1 MNRFVSVCGMV
12 LALGVG
18 LEAVSRTESR
28 AGQSDP
34 APGGVLQSR
43 VPRRTGILLAAGDRE
58 GASRF
63 LRPEDRPYFLE
74 HPEPPFQDPEVQG
87 IEASADGTRAVARI
101 AFNLLTPAGPFRW
114 KIRQAWT
121 CVGGEWVAEPRRSTG
136 NPFQSRPAAV
146 GADRRPPIR
155 GAAPDGPA
163 ATTKDT
169 PMTHIQRWTSV
180 LLAVTVHRQWRYSL
194 GAGDVHVCRA
204 RRRPSS
210 GPDMPSRWDCTV
222 VLGHLRDHGGRDAI
236 PIDLSPAVLTGDADA
251 IVISINGVQ
260 ATGFSAMVDPD
271 CRASPVACAWPVWGP
286 GRLVRP

>member
-18 LEAVSRTESR
+18 LEAVSRAESR

-43 VPRRTGILLAAGDRE
+43 AAAYWHLLAAGDRE

-74 HPEPPFQDPEVQG
+74 HPEPPFQDPKVQG

-114 KIRQAWT
+114 EIRQAWT

-136 NPFQSRPAAV
+136 NPFQSRPATEEDPPP
-146 GADRRPPIR
+146 ADTGCRP
-155 GAAPDGPA
+155 
-163 ATTKDT
+163 
-169 PMTHIQRWTSV
+169 
-180 LLAVTVHRQWRYSL
+180 
-194 GAGDVHVCRA
+194 
-204 RRRPSS
+204 
-210 GPDMPSRWDCTV
+210 
-222 VLGHLRDHGGRDAI
+222 
-236 PIDLSPAVLTGDADA
+236 
-251 IVISINGVQ
+251 
-260 ATGFSAMVDPD
+260 
-271 CRASPVACAWPVWGP
+271 
-286 GRLVRP
+286 